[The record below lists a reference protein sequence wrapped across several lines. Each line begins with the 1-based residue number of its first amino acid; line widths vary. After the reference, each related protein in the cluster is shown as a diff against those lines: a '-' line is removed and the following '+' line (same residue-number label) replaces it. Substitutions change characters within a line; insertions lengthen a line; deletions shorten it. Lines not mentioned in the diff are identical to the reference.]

1 MSISAIIITKNAGT
15 MIRRCLESVAWADE
29 TIVVDSGSSDDTA
42 DICREMGVR
51 FSITPDFPGFG
62 PQKNRALDLAS
73 GDWIISIDADEW
85 ITPELRDE
93 ICAAMADPAA
103 AHAYAVPRRS
113 SFCGRYMKH
122 SGWWPDYVVRLFR
135 REAARF
141 SDDQAHERLV
151 VTGATRK
158 LRCPLMHEAI
168 SNMEQMLGKMNLY
181 SSASAGMLHAR
192 GRRASIGTAL
202 LHGGWAFFRTYVLR
216 RGFLDGRE
224 GFILAVAN
232 AEGSYYR
239 YIKLML
245 LSGKSGRSEP

>member
-1 MSISAIIITKNAGT
+1 MRISAIIITKNAGT

-42 DICREMGVR
+42 EICRALGVKLVV
-51 FSITPDFPGFG
+51 TDDWPGFG
-62 PQKNRALDLAS
+62 AQKNRALDAAT
-73 GDWIISIDADEW
+73 GDWVFSIDADEW
-85 ITPELRDE
+85 VTPELRDE
-93 ICAAMADPAA
+93 MRAVMADPAA
-103 AHAYAVPRRS
+103 APAYALPRRS
-113 SFCGRYMKH
+113 SFCGREMKH

-135 REAARF
+135 RGAARF
-141 SDDQAHERLV
+141 SEDLAHERLV

-158 LRCPLMHEAI
+158 LRQPLMHEAI
-168 SNMEQMLGKMNLY
+168 STMEQMLGKMNLY
-181 SSASAGMLHAR
+181 SSASARMLHAR
-192 GRRASIGTAL
+192 GRRASIGTAV

-216 RGFLDGRE
+216 LGFLDGRE

-245 LSGKSGRSEP
+245 ENGKTR

>member
-42 DICREMGVR
+42 DICRAMGVQ
-51 FSITPDFPGFG
+51 FTITPDFPGFG

-73 GDWIISIDADEW
+73 GDWVISIDADEW

-93 ICAAMADPAA
+93 MCAAMADPAA
-103 AHAYAVPRRS
+103 AQAYAVPRRS

-151 VTGATRK
+151 VSGATRK

-168 SNMEQMLGKMNLY
+168 STMEQMLGKMNLY

-245 LSGKSGRSEP
+245 LAGKGGRREP